1 MKNIEL
7 IELID
12 WFNNYFDNCYCVKH
26 MEYPNSVFMFYDIN
40 YIRQLKLAKIEE
52 KKAIKTTVTGV
63 CLFELDFNGKCIYC
77 NYDLIWCYLK
87 DKYTLI
93 YDDIQI
99 FIKHRLLERK
109 LNLTP
114 VSTQVRTDMF
124 IEDFFI

>member
-1 MKNIEL
+1 MKN

-12 WFNNYFDNCYCVKH
+12 WFNNYFDNCYRVKH
-26 MEYPNSVFMFYDIN
+26 KHHTNSVFMFYDIN
-40 YIRQLKLAKIEE
+40 YIRQQKIAKIEG
-52 KKAIKTTVTGV
+52 KKVIKTNITGV
-63 CLFELDFNGKCIYC
+63 CLFELDFNGNCIYC
-77 NYDLIWCYLK
+77 NYDLIWCYLQ

-114 VSTQVRTDMF
+114 VSTQVRIDMF